1 MAKEKKVFRSKWVD
15 LGNGRTAHV
24 LQRSSLADMR
34 EEKGEKR
41 VGGKMIVKLINSDQ
55 KAEIKLKLHLETMDE
70 VKPLPAK
77 VRGASPSG
85 EVDFAAFIGP
95 VTPVK

>member
-1 MAKEKKVFRSKWVD
+1 MAKEKKVFMSKWVD

-24 LQRSSLADMR
+24 LQRSSLADVQ
-34 EEKGEKR
+34 EEQRKKQFKR
-41 VGGKMIVKLINSDQ
+41 KVITPEQ
-55 KAEIKLKLHLETMDE
+55 QAEIQAKLRLETMDE

-77 VRGASPSG
+77 VPGASPSG
-85 EVDFAAFIGP
+85 EVDFVAYIGP

>member
-1 MAKEKKVFRSKWVD
+1 MAKEKKVFRSNWVD
-15 LGNGRTAHV
+15 LGNGRTVHV

-34 EEKGEKR
+34 KEEKEKR
-41 VGGKMIVKLINSDQ
+41 GDREMIAKVINPKQ
-55 KAEIKLKLHLETMDE
+55 KAEIQQKLRLETMDE

>member
-15 LGNGRTAHV
+15 LGNGQTAHV
-24 LQRSSLADMR
+24 LQRSSLVDVR
-34 EEKGEKR
+34 EEQRKKR
-41 VGGKMIVKLINSDQ
+41 VDGKMIVKVINPEQ
-55 KAEIKLKLHLETMDE
+55 KAEIQSKLRLETMDE

-85 EVDFAAFIGP
+85 EVDFVAYIGP